1 MFGVMLFVQF
11 LYRIYLFRLFV
22 MVFLQD
28 IFVQNI
34 DVKWDDII
42 GLDHAKRLSKEAVVY
57 PIKVSLDLIK
67 VSNKSQKRMFS
78 FDKSLILIKNVHM
91 NQRYVIVSLNPRI

>member
-1 MFGVMLFVQF
+1 MNNNHF
-11 LYRIYLFRLFV
+11 LKMNFFHKVKGKNYSW
-22 MVFLQD
+22 FLSFQD

-57 PIKVSLDLIK
+57 PIKVI
-67 VSNKSQKRMFS
+67 F
-78 FDKSLILIKNVHM
+78 
-91 NQRYVIVSLNPRI
+91 

>member
-1 MFGVMLFVQF
+1 MLRRHVWRVVICDGFF
-11 LYRIYLFRLFV
+11 TGYICS
-22 MVFLQD
+22 VFLQD

-78 FDKSLILIKNVHM
+78 FDKSLNLIKNVHM
-91 NQRYVIVSLNPRI
+91 NQRYVIVS

>member
-1 MFGVMLFVQF
+1 MSIF
-11 LYRIYLFRLFV
+11 
-22 MVFLQD
+22 QD

-57 PIKVSLDLIK
+57 PIKVNCYDSADLGFC
-67 VSNKSQKRMFS
+67 M
-78 FDKSLILIKNVHM
+78 
-91 NQRYVIVSLNPRI
+91 

>member
-1 MFGVMLFVQF
+1 MLGVM
-11 LYRIYLFRLFV
+11 LFV

-34 DVKWDDII
+34 DVKWEDII

-57 PIKVSLDLIK
+57 PIKVSYYIGIDEI
-67 VSNKSQKRMFS
+67 
-78 FDKSLILIKNVHM
+78 
-91 NQRYVIVSLNPRI
+91 P